1 MTKGK
6 KKNSCD
12 YPDGNGMRGFVFV
25 GKHLEPH
32 TGKHIGWRKQKLG
45 EGILT
50 RYRYVAQAKPI
61 NVNHT

>member
-50 RYRYVAQAKPI
+50 RYR
-61 NVNHT
+61 